1 MVLETLESIT
11 HKSHSTSRPNTEKSN
26 NLIPL
31 VDEKIGD
38 AFWWNF
44 GFIPSVVYLP
54 LLSRHLKQ

>member
-38 AFWWNF
+38 AFW
-44 GFIPSVVYLP
+44 
-54 LLSRHLKQ
+54 